1 MTQAICDYC
10 ERTGQKVPV
19 TVADYVRLIFRSLA
33 LRYKEVLG
41 WLRELSP
48 KEINTLHV
56 IGGGS
61 LNAHLMQLTANELQM
76 PVVAGPTE
84 STALGNV
91 LVQLRADGR
100 VSDLSEM
107 RKVAINSTET
117 KTYLPQ

>member
-1 MTQAICDYC
+1 
-10 ERTGQKVPV
+10 
-19 TVADYVRLIFRSLA
+19 
-33 LRYKEVLG
+33 
-41 WLRELSP
+41 
-48 KEINTLHV
+48 
-56 IGGGS
+56 
-61 LNAHLMQLTANELQM
+61 MQLTANELQM